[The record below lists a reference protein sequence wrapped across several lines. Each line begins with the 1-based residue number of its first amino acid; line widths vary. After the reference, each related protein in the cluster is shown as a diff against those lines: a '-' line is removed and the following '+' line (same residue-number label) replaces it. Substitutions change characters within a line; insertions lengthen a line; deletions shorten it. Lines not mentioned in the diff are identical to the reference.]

1 MAERLLCRARA
12 VQSGGGPCPSRS
24 ILSEVNHQLES
35 RMREIRLSGS
45 EGGGAE
51 FNRLSL
57 PLFITSGNFPEV
69 FSLVEAVTRTLHNF
83 CARSRPACRG
93 CKKAVGE
100 LTPFPRSQGP
110 LSLLHTGR
118 SLRGLGGAGAERGPS
133 PGQVASPLKAQ
144 PNSLWTWRVSS
155 TWVVHITTQLCNQTN
170 HHA

>member
-57 PLFITSGNFPEV
+57 TPIQALFFMCPSPAAQRRQE
-69 FSLVEAVTRTLHNF
+69 FSYGQSKCFVR
-83 CARSRPACRG
+83 
-93 CKKAVGE
+93 
-100 LTPFPRSQGP
+100 
-110 LSLLHTGR
+110 SLLFRAGLENDRHGRTGFVFEVWFVA
-118 SLRGLGGAGAERGPS
+118 GFFAAGALVLMLDG
-133 PGQVASPLKAQ
+133 L
-144 PNSLWTWRVSS
+144 T
-155 TWVVHITTQLCNQTN
+155 
-170 HHA
+170 